1 MHSRN
6 SKKCFAIF
14 FVASLVLNSFPVNAD
29 IKPRTLCN
37 IRIDNAHLSKSIE
50 RKFGF
55 NAVKVNAR
63 SKCNFEMSNLQFTVE
78 IYKRGF
84 IRNHFVN
91 SETINKF
98 GLIPSEVPVKNN
110 GTWERC
116 KNSRPSRFFGVAYA
130 TALVAGKRV
139 HTDKVFSESVITL
152 PCGT

>member
-1 MHSRN
+1 MYSRK
-6 SKKCFAIF
+6 SKKRFAIF

-55 NAVKVNAR
+55 RAVKVNAR

-84 IRNHFVN
+84 FRNHFVK
-91 SETINKF
+91 SETINKIS
-98 GLIPSEVPVKNN
+98 LISADVPVKNN

-116 KNSRPSRFFGVAYA
+116 KNSRPTRFFGVAYA

-139 HTDKVFSESVITL
+139 YADEVVSESVITL